1 MAIELLNKILFVT
14 NLLFDHIELL
24 LHLLLTCV
32 ILCSDFQFD
41 IDLLKLLNL
50 LVKVIEFCLVPL
62 YFIFILRNPFL
73 VFHHQFCLVLL
84 ELFDLSCPLGV
95 AL

>member
-1 MAIELLNKILFVT
+1 MLLSHSSHVAIELLDKILFIA
-14 NLLFDHIELL
+14 NLFLDHIELL
-24 LHLLLTCV
+24 LHLLLTRV
-32 ILCSDFQFD
+32 ILCGDFQFD

-73 VFHHQFCLVLL
+73 VFYYQLCLVLL
-84 ELFDLSCPLGV
+84 
-95 AL
+95 